1 MLANITPRYNI
12 MISWNVNSPGLN
24 MPLRAT
30 SIMPLEVTTPT
41 IMPTEATVRMT
52 RIEAALEPMAELR
65 KLTASFVTPTKRPEM
80 ARIPRIT
87 TITV

>member
-12 MISWNVNSPGLN
+12 MTSWNVNSPGLN

-30 SIMPLEVTTPT
+30 SIMPLDVTTPT
-41 IMPTEATVRMT
+41 IMPTEATVRM
-52 RIEAALEPMAELR
+52 
-65 KLTASFVTPTKRPEM
+65 LTASFVTPTKRPEM